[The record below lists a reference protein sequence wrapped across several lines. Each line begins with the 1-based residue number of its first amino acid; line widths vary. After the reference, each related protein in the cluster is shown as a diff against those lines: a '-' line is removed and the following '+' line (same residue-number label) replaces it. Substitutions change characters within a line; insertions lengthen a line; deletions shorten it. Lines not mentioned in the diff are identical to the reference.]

1 MYEIPNTKSNL
12 IQKGE
17 NMKKHILSLTLGSLL
32 VSALSAEDDGFYTS
46 VGYQIGEAAQMVTN
60 TKGIQ
65 ELSDNYEKLNNL
77 LTRYSTLNTLIKLS
91 ADPSAVSGA
100 INNLNAGATGL
111 LKEKTNSPAY
121 QAVSLALNAAVGLW
135 NTIGYA
141 IMCGNGNGT
150 GSGPGS
156 VIFNNQPGQSSTA
169 ITCNRYE
176 ATGPGK
182 SMSIDEFKKLN
193 EAYQIIQ
200 QALKNQNGFPELGGN
215 GAKVS
220 VKYSYECKQENENSN
235 INGGVNQ
242 FCEAK
247 NGSSS
252 SGSGSNGSN
261 GTSTQTTTQD
271 GVTITT
277 TYNSNK
283 ATVKFDITNNAQ
295 QLLNQAANIM
305 QVLNTQC
312 PLVRSTHNENAPGG
326 GQPWGL
332 STSGNACQIFQQE
345 FSEVTSMIKN
355 AQEIVAQSKIANA
368 NQKAEIANPSNFN
381 PFTDASFAQSM
392 LKNARA
398 QAEMFNLAE
407 QVKQNLEVMQNN
419 NNVNE
424 NLGGFGTGMTNFVSA
439 FLASCRTDG
448 TLPNAGVTNN
458 TWGAGCAYVGETITA
473 LNNSIAHFGTQAQQ
487 IQQAENIADT
497 LVNFK
502 SRYSELGNTYNSITT
517 ALSSIPNAQSLQN
530 AVSKKNN
537 PYSPQGIETNYYLNQ
552 NSYNQI
558 QTINQELGRN
568 PFRKVGIVSSQ
579 TNNGAMNGIG
589 IQVGYK
595 QFFGQKR
602 RWGARYYG
610 FFDYNHAFIKSSFF
624 NSASDVW
631 TYGFG
636 ADALYNFIN
645 DKATNFL
652 GKNNKLSVGL
662 FGGIALAGTSWL
674 NSEYVN
680 LATMNNVYNAKMN
693 VANFQ
698 FLFNMGVRMN
708 LARSKKKGSDHA
720 AQHGIELGLKIPT
733 INTNYYSFMGAELKY
748 RRLYSV
754 YLNYVFAY

>member
-1 MYEIPNTKSNL
+1 ML
-12 IQKGE
+12 
-17 NMKKHILSLTLGSLL
+17 H
-32 VSALSAEDDGFYTS
+32 AEDDGFYTS
-46 VGYQIGEAAQMVTN
+46 VGYQIGEAAQMVKN

-77 LTRYSTLNTLIKLS
+77 LNNYSTLNTLIKLS
-91 ADPSAVSGA
+91 ADPSA
-100 INNLNAGATGL
+100 INDARDNLGSSSRNL
-111 LKEKTNSPAY
+111 LDVKTNSPAY
-121 QAVSLALNAAVGLW
+121 QAVLLALNAAVGFW
-135 NTIGYA
+135 QVTSYA
-141 IMCGNGNGT
+141 FTAC
-150 GSGPGS
+150 GPGNNES
-156 VIFNNQPGQSSTA
+156 ANGGIQTFNNVPGQNTTT
-169 ITCNRYE
+169 ITCNSYYE
-176 ATGPGK
+176 PGHGGPISTENYAK
-182 SMSIDEFKKLN
+182 IN
-193 EAYQIIQ
+193 QAYQIIQ
-200 QALKNQNGFPELGGN
+200 KALTAN
-215 GAKVS
+215 GANGDGVPVLSNTTTKLDFTIQGDKRTGGS
-220 VKYSYECKQENENSN
+220 PNEKLIYPWSHGKAISTSWNGGTPTTTTEN
-235 INGGVNQ
+235 INT
-242 FCEAK
+242 E
-247 NGSSS
+247 
-252 SGSGSNGSN
+252 
-261 GTSTQTTTQD
+261 
-271 GVTITT
+271 
-277 TYNSNK
+277 
-283 ATVKFDITNNAQ
+283 NNAQ
-295 QLLNQAANIM
+295 ELLKQASIIITT
-305 QVLNTQC
+305 LNEAC
-312 PLVRSTHNENAPGG
+312 PNFQNGG
-326 GQPWGL
+326 SGYWAGI
-332 STSGNACQIFQQE
+332 SGNGTMCGMFKNEISAIQG
-345 FSEVTSMIKN
+345 MIAN
-355 AQEIVAQSKIANA
+355 AQEAVAQAKIVSENA
-368 NQKAEIANPSNFN
+368 QNQNNLDTGKSFN
-381 PFTDASFAQSM
+381 PYTDASFAQSM
-392 LKNARA
+392 LKNAQA
-398 QAEMFNLAE
+398 QAEILNQAE
-407 QVKQNLEVMQNN
+407 QVVKNFEKIPK
-419 NNVNE
+419 
-424 NLGGFGTGMTNFVSA
+424 NFVSDS
-439 FLASCRTDG
+439 LGVCYEVQGGERRG
-448 TLPNAGVTNN
+448 TNPGQVTSN
-458 TWGAGCAYVGETITA
+458 TWGAGCAYVQETITK
-473 LNNSIAHFGTQAQQ
+473 LNNSIAHFGTQAEQ

-502 SRYSELGNTYNSITT
+502 SRYNELGNTYNSITT
-517 ALSSIPNAQSLQN
+517 ALSKVPNAQSLQN

-552 NSYNQI
+552 NTYNQI

-602 RWGARYYG
+602 KWGARYYG

>member
-1 MYEIPNTKSNL
+1 ML
-12 IQKGE
+12 
-17 NMKKHILSLTLGSLL
+17 H
-32 VSALSAEDDGFYTS
+32 AEDDGFYTS

-65 ELSDNYEKLNNL
+65 QLSDNYENLSKL

-121 QAVSLALNAAVGLW
+121 QAVSLAINAAVGLW

-141 IMCGNGNGT
+141 VMCGNGDGT

-156 VIFNNQPGQSSTA
+156 VIFNGEPGQGSTQ

-176 ATGPGK
+176 AIGVGG
-182 SMSIDEFKKLN
+182 SMSIPEFKKLN

-200 QALKNQNGFPELGGN
+200 QALKNGSGFPELGGN
-215 GAKVS
+215 GTS
-220 VKYSYECKQENENSN
+220 VNVTYTYECKQQNSS

-242 FCEAK
+242 FCQVK

-252 SGSGSNGSN
+252 GSNGS
-261 GTSTQTTTQD
+261 STQTTTQD
-271 GVTITT
+271 GVAITT
-277 TYNSNK
+277 TYHNK
-283 ATVKFDITNNAQ
+283 ASVNITNNAQ
-295 QLLNQAANIM
+295 ELLNQAANIM

-312 PLVRSTHNENAPGG
+312 PLVRSRNDENASGNG
-326 GQPWGL
+326 SPWGL

-345 FSEVTSMIKN
+345 FRQVTSMIKN
-355 AQEIVAQSKIANA
+355 AQEIVAQSAIANT
-368 NQKAEIANPSNFN
+368 NQKAEIANPSSFN
-381 PFTDASFAQSM
+381 PFTDAGFAQNM
-392 LKNARA
+392 LKNAQA
-398 QAEMFNLAE
+398 QASMFNLAE
-407 QVKQNLEVMQNN
+407 QVKKDLEVMQNN
-419 NNVNE
+419 NNVNKE
-424 NLGGFGTGMTNFVSA
+424 LAGFGDGMTNFVSA
-439 FLASCRTDG
+439 FLASCKDDG
-448 TLPNAGVTNN
+448 TLPSQGVTSN
-458 TWGAGCAYVGETITA
+458 TWGAGCAYVQETITA
-473 LNNSIAHFGTQAQQ
+473 LTNSIAHFGTEAQQ

-517 ALSSIPNAQSLQN
+517 ALSKIPNAQSLQN
-530 AVSKKNN
+530 VVSQKNN

-602 RWGARYYG
+602 KWGARYYG

-708 LARSKKKGSDHA
+708 LARPKKKGSDHA